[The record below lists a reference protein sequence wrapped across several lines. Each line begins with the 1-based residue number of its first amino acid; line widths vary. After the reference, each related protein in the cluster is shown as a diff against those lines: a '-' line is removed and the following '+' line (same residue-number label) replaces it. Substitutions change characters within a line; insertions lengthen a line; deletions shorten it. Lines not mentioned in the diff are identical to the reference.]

1 MVNGSTKAAVV
12 CAARAVFFTMRRRIN
27 GFLKLL
33 ALWAVLLRGQNPAEA
48 FKPRGIRPRSVPSR
62 LLHVHR
68 FGQELLVVVL
78 VAVQLALPPR
88 GVADGLRVRPGA
100 QAVVQVHEARHI
112 AAVFSECEGRCSLQQ
127 TKALSFSQTMR
138 KWPPH
143 AADLSHKSWSSW
155 AFVFRIHTRCG
166 LFL

>member
-1 MVNGSTKAAVV
+1 MDTRLRSMEQDSKAAAV
-12 CAARAVFFTMRRRIN
+12 CAGRARGLFHKRPRRRIN
-27 GFLKLL
+27 GFLKLP

-112 AAVFSECEGRCSLQQ
+112 AAGGLGLTLSSLSAVLRE
-127 TKALSFSQTMR
+127 KARGGVSSR
-138 KWPPH
+138 KQGSLVLE
-143 AADLSHKSWSSW
+143 AGYARKK
-155 AFVFRIHTRCG
+155 
-166 LFL
+166 